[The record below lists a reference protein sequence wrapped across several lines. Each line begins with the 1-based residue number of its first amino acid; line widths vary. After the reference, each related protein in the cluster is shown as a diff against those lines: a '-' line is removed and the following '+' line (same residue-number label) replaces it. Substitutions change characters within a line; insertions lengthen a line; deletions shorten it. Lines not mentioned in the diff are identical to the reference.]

1 MEFRR
6 PSSMQ
11 TDTTYKNF
19 LKEKGRALSE
29 INPGSE
35 EFALTK
41 SDAFLALYMLKK
53 MQKAIVGAEILTE
66 DENGELCYF
75 MHKWGD
81 EYYCLNWYCNKNS
94 NESEADYALRSVE
107 IAKSGIH
114 IASETAQKLR
124 SKCYIVLVVSFSFQ

>member
-1 MEFRR
+1 MEINN
-6 PSSMQ
+6 S
-11 TDTTYKNF
+11 YKNF

-29 INPGSE
+29 INPGSQE
-35 EFALTK
+35 YALNE
-41 SDAFLALYMLKK
+41 SDAFLALELLKK
-53 MQKAIVGAEILTE
+53 MKMAVLGADILTE

-75 MHKWGD
+75 MHKWGY
-81 EYYCLNWYCNKNS
+81 EYCYLNWDCDKNS

-124 SKCYIVLVVSFSFQ
+124 SKYYIVLVVSFSFQ